1 MTDRPILYSGAMVRA
16 MLRGEKTQTRR
27 IIMSGEEIAKGPW
40 VRLRPPAPGHGWQVG
55 LENYNAWQPLTVRH
69 EVGDRLWVR
78 EEWSV
83 NAAFNDMRARDLRVV
98 RTIAYWADG
107 KPEGTGRRRAS
118 MHMPRQ
124 LSRIT
129 NLVSEVRVQRLQD
142 ISEADAKAE
151 GVEPKLFGAEH
162 GGEYRRAYITLWNA
176 INAARGYPWASNPWV
191 VATTFGVATT
201 NIDLL

>member
-1 MTDRPILYSGAMVRA
+1 MTDRPIIFSGAMVRA

-27 IIMSGEEIAKGPW
+27 IAKPIKGVTLADLDW
-40 VRLRPPAPGHGWQVG
+40 RPNPTGIGRIGSITREQVAVP
-55 LENYNAWQPLTVRH
+55 YA
-69 EVGDRLWVR
+69 VGDRLWVR

-83 NAAFNDMRARDLRVV
+83 NAAFDDMPAGDLRVV

-107 KPEGTGRRRAS
+107 KPEGTGRRRAG

-142 ISEADAKAE
+142 ISEEDAKAE

-176 INAARGYPWASNPWV
+176 INEARGYPWSSNPWV